1 MSLRTITRSKPF
13 YVVAGATDIA
23 VKSLR
28 EVSARVP
35 AVRIRLDRSDV
46 EKAVA
51 ALQAEAVALPGKA
64 QAAASGLPGKAQAAA
79 SGLPGKT
86 QAAASGLADV
96 AAGRADA
103 VYGDLLTRG
112 RDVVGRIR
120 RQKSTQDLQASA
132 ATTVRR
138 TKAASTTAKKQAAG
152 TKTAAKS
159 ATTSARKTASTAA
172 KATTD
177 AADKLGN

>member
-13 YVVAGATDIA
+13 YVVAGATDVA

-28 EVSARVP
+28 EVPAKFQTVKVRV
-35 AVRIRLDRSDV
+35 DRADV

-51 ALQAEAVALPGKA
+51 TVQAEAVALPGKA
-64 QAAASGLPGKAQAAA
+64 QAAAI
-79 SGLPGKT
+79 
-86 QAAASGLADV
+86 GLAGEV
-96 AAGRADA
+96 AGRADA

-132 ATTVRR
+132 TTTIRR
-138 TKAASTTAKKQAAG
+138 TKAATTTAKKQAAG

-159 ATTSARKTASTAA
+159 ATTSARKTAAAAA

-177 AADKLGN
+177 GAEKLGN